1 MNLQPPLRSPQFSS
15 HDYQAA
21 LYQHYSDYLRD
32 TPVFC
37 SLEGCVYVTRHADC
51 LQLLNSP
58 PCRRTAPGSDK
69 SPFTTN
75 DTPSSA
81 LEKMISH
88 WMVFMDPPR
97 HDVVRKAFATAF
109 TTKAVAAME
118 PLIRAQVRELLACWP
133 STGHVEVVQQLAF
146 PLPVRVIAAMMGV
159 PMQDAELFQN
169 WALQLTEALDTA
181 NAESLRRGA
190 GVTQELK
197 AYFEHLIATRK
208 TLPEACLINRVAE
221 VVGSAL
227 TPEEYLYGCAFMLWA
242 GHETTK
248 NLIANGLLLLAQHPS
263 QFTRLQQ
270 EPALLERAIDEILR
284 YESPVQKVSRWTH
297 EDVTFGDYAIPAGT
311 LVTALLGAAH
321 RDPAVFDQPDSFD
334 IARAKGRHL
343 AFGTG
348 IHHCLGALL
357 ARTEARIVLG
367 ELVPRLKSLAL
378 VDYRWRTFSAF
389 RSLDWLKIDV
399 TTC

>member
-15 HDYQAA
+15 ADYQAA

-37 SLEGCVYVTRHADC
+37 SAEGGVYVTRHADC

-58 PCRRTAPGSDK
+58 PCRRTPPGAGQGPFSSADQAP
-69 SPFTTN
+69 
-75 DTPSSA
+75 SA
-81 LEKMISH
+81 LEKMIRH

-118 PLIRAQVRELLACWP
+118 PLIRAQVRQLLDTWP
-133 STGHVEVVQQLAF
+133 SAGPVEVVQQLAF

-159 PMQDAELFQN
+159 PMQDAERFQH

-181 NAESLRRGA
+181 DEASLRRGA
-190 GVTQELK
+190 GVTQELT
-197 AYFEHLIATRK
+197 AYFEYLIATRK

-221 VVGSAL
+221 VVGCAL

-248 NLIANGLLLLAQHPS
+248 NFIANGLLLLAQHPT
-263 QFTRLQQ
+263 QFARQQQ
-270 EPALLERAIDEILR
+270 EPALLERALDEILR
-284 YESPVQKVSRWTH
+284 YESPVQKTSRWTH
-297 EDVTFGDYAIPAGT
+297 ETVTFGDYAIPAGT

-321 RDPAVFDQPDSFD
+321 RDPAVFDQPDLFD
-334 IARAKGRHL
+334 IGRNKGRHL

-357 ARTEARIVLG
+357 ARTEARIVFG
-367 ELVPRLKSLAL
+367 ELVPRLKTLTL
-378 VDYRWRTFSAF
+378 VDYRWRNFSAF
-389 RSLDWLKIDV
+389 RSLDWLTIHI